1 MRRPQEYKDG
11 LQGGPG
17 CAYGG
22 KHGDMAY
29 AAAFILHTVPQLT
42 GLDAFSW
49 WTISDVFEEGWLS
62 GLPFY
67 GVRACPVFLS
77 VSCGTNQAVNP
88 AGASL
93 LLLLVHFAPPSSL
106 TLRWACCRATAC

>member
-93 LLLLVHFAPPSSL
+93 LLLLVHFVCA
-106 TLRWACCRATAC
+106 A